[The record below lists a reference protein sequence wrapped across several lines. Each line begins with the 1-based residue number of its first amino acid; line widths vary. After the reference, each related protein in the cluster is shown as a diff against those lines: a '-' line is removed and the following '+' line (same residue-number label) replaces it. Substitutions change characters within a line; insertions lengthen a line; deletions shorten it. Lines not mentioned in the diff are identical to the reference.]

1 MAASAELRPRCQCGD
16 EECSTLACR
25 GFLLHMEEL
34 VAILTRHGLAV
45 VFGVTLAARI
55 GAPVPAAPLLV
66 VAGALARMDQLSA
79 WACVAVS
86 LAANLAGDAVWF
98 WSGRHWGHRVLRLLC
113 RISMSPDSCVRQ
125 SESLILK
132 WGGHSLVAAKFVPG
146 VSVVAAPMAGA
157 LAMPWPR
164 FIVFGL
170 FAGAVWT
177 LAYLGLGM
185 LFASQ
190 VEQVLAILAEGGVVA
205 AAAVALAVAALLARR
220 WWRRRRFQREVA
232 IPRISVQEL
241 RTLMDSGRAPVV
253 IDVRASGSTQ
263 ADPRRIP
270 GARAVE
276 LNAIGA
282 LAAELPRDREVV
294 LYCNC
299 PNEASAARAAVLLA
313 GKGVQR
319 ARPLAGG
326 LDAWWA
332 EQPAMSLA

>member
-1 MAASAELRPRCQCGD
+1 
-16 EECSTLACR
+16 
-25 GFLLHMEEL
+25 MEEL
-34 VAILTRHGLAV
+34 VALLTRHGLAV

-79 WACVAVS
+79 WACIAVS

-98 WSGRHWGHRVLRLLC
+98 WSGRRWGHRVLRVLC
-113 RISMSPDSCVRQ
+113 RISMSPDSCVSQ

-157 LAMPWPR
+157 LAMPWSR
-164 FIVFGL
+164 FLLFGL

-177 LAYLGLGM
+177 LAFLGLGM
-185 LFASQ
+185 LFSAQ
-190 VEQVLAILAEGGVVA
+190 VGQVLALLAEGGVIA
-205 AAAVALAVAALLARR
+205 GAAVVLVVVALLARR
-220 WWRRRRFQREVA
+220 WWRRRRFRREVA
-232 IPRISVQEL
+232 IPRITVQEL
-241 RTLMDSGRAPVV
+241 RSLMQDGRAPVV
-253 IDVRASGSTQ
+253 IDVRARGSTQ

-276 LNAIGA
+276 LNAIEA
-282 LAAELPRDREVV
+282 LAPELPQDREIV

-326 LDAWWA
+326 LEAWWA
-332 EQPAMSLA
+332 AEPALSLA